1 VHDVGQGVNGKEK
14 VFLGGGSEFKEE
26 FSAEMVLL
34 GGGGVNRGSVL
45 QILHLNWQTVKSN

>member
-1 VHDVGQGVNGKEK
+1 
-14 VFLGGGSEFKEE
+14 
-26 FSAEMVLL
+26 MVLL